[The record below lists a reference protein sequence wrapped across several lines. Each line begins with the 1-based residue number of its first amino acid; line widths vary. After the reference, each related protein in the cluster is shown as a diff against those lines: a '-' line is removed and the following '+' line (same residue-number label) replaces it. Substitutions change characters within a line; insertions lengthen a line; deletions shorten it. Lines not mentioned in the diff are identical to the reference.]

1 MITTNKS
8 NFIQI
13 CNERG
18 YALESVMD
26 CVTHQD
32 NDMWTIDEH
41 HPKYPKLKIDNNI
54 KVTKTV
60 DIGQGVGSELK
71 KIISWFNIHATPNCT
86 CNQKAKIMNDNGI
99 LWCKN
104 NQNIILDWLKE
115 EADKRKLPFI
125 KYIVKKI
132 IKLAIHRAEKASHA

>member
-1 MITTNKS
+1 MITTHKN

-18 YALESVMD
+18 YILEEVMD
-26 CVTHQD
+26 CVTNKD

-54 KVTKTV
+54 KVTKSV
-60 DIGQGVGSELK
+60 EIGQGVGTELK

-86 CNQKAKIMNDNGI
+86 CNQKAKTMNDNGI
-99 LWCKN
+99 EWCKN
-104 NQNIILDWLKE
+104 NQNIILGWLKE
-115 EADKRKLPFI
+115 EAEKRKLPFI
-125 KYIVKKI
+125 TYVAKKV
-132 IKLAIHRAEKASHA
+132 IKIAIYRAEKASNA